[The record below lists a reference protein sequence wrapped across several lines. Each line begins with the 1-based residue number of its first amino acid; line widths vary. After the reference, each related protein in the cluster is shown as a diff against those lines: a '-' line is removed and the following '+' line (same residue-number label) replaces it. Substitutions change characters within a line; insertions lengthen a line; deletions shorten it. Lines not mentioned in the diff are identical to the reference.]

1 MNTKVLVSLA
11 LLVGIGAVLHTVV
24 PPILFG
30 MKPDMMLTMMF
41 LAILLFPSIKNVA
54 LVSLTTAVI
63 SALTTSF
70 PGGQIANL
78 IDKPITAFVFFALF
92 MLVKKAIYIVG
103 LIQLLETTGEFVF
116 AYIIP
121 IEKATVH
128 RDVYAV
134 RQGLYKSQGTTEVKQ
149 SIRATKF
156 DRYHGSGQYNGLIGH
171 VFSEHFGRF
180 CHGISTVGDYYLVFA
195 ATDTLL

>member
-41 LAILLFPSIKNVA
+41 LAILLFPSVKNVA
-54 LVSLTTAVI
+54 LVGLTTAVI

-78 IDKPITAFVFFALF
+78 VDKPITAFVFFALF
-92 MLVKKAIYIVG
+92 MLVKRATGIKTPVAAALTAVGTLVSGTVFLSAAALIVG
-103 LIQLLETTGEFVF
+103 LPGGNSVMALIAAVVL
-116 AYIIP
+116 P
-121 IEKATVH
+121 ATV
-128 RDVYAV
+128 VNTIVMVVIYPIV
-134 RQGLYKSQGTTEVKQ
+134 Q
-149 SIRATKF
+149 SVLKRTNIKAKL
-156 DRYHGSGQYNGLIGH
+156 S
-171 VFSEHFGRF
+171 
-180 CHGISTVGDYYLVFA
+180 
-195 ATDTLL
+195 

>member
-92 MLVKKAIYIVG
+92 MLVKKA
-103 LIQLLETTGEFVF
+103 TGIKTPV
-116 AYIIP
+116 
-121 IEKATVH
+121 
-128 RDVYAV
+128 
-134 RQGLYKSQGTTEVKQ
+134 
-149 SIRATKF
+149 
-156 DRYHGSGQYNGLIGH
+156 
-171 VFSEHFGRF
+171 
-180 CHGISTVGDYYLVFA
+180 A
-195 ATDTLL
+195 AALT

>member
-41 LAILLFPSIKNVA
+41 LAILLFPSVKNVA

-92 MLVKKAIYIVG
+92 MLVQKATGIKTPVAAALTAVGTLVSGTVFLAAAALIVG
-103 LIQLLETTGEFVF
+103 LPGGNSVMALVAAVVL
-116 AYIIP
+116 P
-121 IEKATVH
+121 ATV
-128 RDVYAV
+128 VNTIVMVVIYPIV
-134 RQGLYKSQGTTEVKQ
+134 Q
-149 SIRATKF
+149 SVLKRTSIKAKL
-156 DRYHGSGQYNGLIGH
+156 S
-171 VFSEHFGRF
+171 
-180 CHGISTVGDYYLVFA
+180 
-195 ATDTLL
+195 

>member
-41 LAILLFPSIKNVA
+41 LAILLFPSVKNVA

-92 MLVKKAIYIVG
+92 MLVKKATGMKTPVAAALTAVGTLVSGTVFLSAAALIVG
-103 LIQLLETTGEFVF
+103 LPGGNNVMALVAAVVL
-116 AYIIP
+116 P
-121 IEKATVH
+121 ATV
-128 RDVYAV
+128 VNTIVMIVIYPIV
-134 RQGLYKSQGTTEVKQ
+134 Q
-149 SIRATKF
+149 SVLKRTSIKAKL
-156 DRYHGSGQYNGLIGH
+156 S
-171 VFSEHFGRF
+171 
-180 CHGISTVGDYYLVFA
+180 
-195 ATDTLL
+195 